1 MEIGRVRRGNIT
13 SERKVVSE
21 KKDFSQ
27 SFSQERHKKSEEQL
41 NKMIDDIKKRGSKL
55 ITTKTYVDV
64 IMYKKMIKEYLES
77 ILKYMY
83 ETKKDIS
90 FWQTQYFITVDTVD
104 NKLEELTKGLLSDE
118 KDNINIASTIDEIQ
132 GMIVDIY
139 RQYRRRL
146 KNEKERDAVDFSY
159 ALSDDDALEMK
170 ATISD
175 RRKVLKV
182 FSDGGVNVVTY
193 DRNGK
198 CRDTKF
204 SEAFK
209 IEGVIGLFL
218 ETDNEDSLDD

>member
-1 MEIGRVRRGNIT
+1 MEIGRVRRGNVT

-21 KKDFSQ
+21 KRDFSQ
-27 SFSQERHKKSEEQL
+27 SFSQERHKQSEEQL

-77 ILKYMY
+77 ILKFMY

-104 NKLEELTKGLLSDE
+104 NRLEELTKALLSDE

-139 RQYRRRL
+139 
-146 KNEKERDAVDFSY
+146 K
-159 ALSDDDALEMK
+159 
-170 ATISD
+170 
-175 RRKVLKV
+175 
-182 FSDGGVNVVTY
+182 
-193 DRNGK
+193 
-198 CRDTKF
+198 
-204 SEAFK
+204 
-209 IEGVIGLFL
+209 
-218 ETDNEDSLDD
+218 